1 VQASPASSPLH
12 RSAQSS
18 GQLAIA
24 RSNANQINPFERGN
38 PYKFRHESNTA
49 LGVHLLTSFYE
60 PACLPVLNEGQLPCY
75 RRKRKVKP
83 LTVLKAPILATNGAE
98 CPEEN
103 RAAKNRLSPGS
114 TYSDAN
120 CSSVSLFLVVNNSG
134 H

>member
-49 LGVHLLTSFYE
+49 LADLFQFLLRIE
-60 PACLPVLNEGQLPCY
+60 PFGFE
-75 RRKRKVKP
+75 
-83 LTVLKAPILATNGAE
+83 
-98 CPEEN
+98 
-103 RAAKNRLSPGS
+103 
-114 TYSDAN
+114 
-120 CSSVSLFLVVNNSG
+120 
-134 H
+134 